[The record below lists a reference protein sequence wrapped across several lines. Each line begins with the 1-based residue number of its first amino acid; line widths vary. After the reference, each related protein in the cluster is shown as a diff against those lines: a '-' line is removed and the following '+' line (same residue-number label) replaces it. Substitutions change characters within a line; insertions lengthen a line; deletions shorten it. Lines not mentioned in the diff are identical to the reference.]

1 MLNIFNYTDF
11 RKYLTD
17 YYEEKKKENP
27 KFSYR
32 YLTSLGGINAGN
44 FAKMLKGER
53 NFTLN
58 SAISLSHALKLNKR
72 ERDYFQIMVL
82 FCQAKSHEEKKRH
95 FEELMTFKESSVRV
109 LDANHYMFYD
119 KWYYTAVRE
128 SLAFFPLTDKNFAFL
143 GKKIIPSIS
152 EKQVENA
159 IRLLLELKLVEKDQ
173 QGVYK
178 RTNALLSTGND
189 IRSLT
194 LNNFIINN
202 LMLAAKA
209 INNGSKDCNFSSVT
223 FSVSKKDFEEIQD
236 EIRRA
241 RRKIMEIAQY
251 SEDPERVYQLN
262 VQLFP
267 MTESNSGGES

>member
-1 MLNIFNYTDF
+1 
-11 RKYLTD
+11 
-17 YYEEKKKENP
+17 
-27 KFSYR
+27 
-32 YLTSLGGINAGN
+32 
-44 FAKMLKGER
+44 
-53 NFTLN
+53 
-58 SAISLSHALKLNKR
+58 
-72 ERDYFQIMVL
+72 
-82 FCQAKSHEEKKRH
+82 
-95 FEELMTFKESSVRV
+95 VRV

-128 SLAFFPLTDKNFAFL
+128 SLAFFPLTDKNFALL
-143 GKKIIPSIS
+143 GKKIVPSIS

-159 IRLLLELKLVEKDQ
+159 IRLLVELKLVEKDQ
-173 QGVYK
+173 QGFYK
-178 RTNALLSTGND
+178 RTNALLSTGSD

-202 LMLAAKA
+202 MMLAAKA